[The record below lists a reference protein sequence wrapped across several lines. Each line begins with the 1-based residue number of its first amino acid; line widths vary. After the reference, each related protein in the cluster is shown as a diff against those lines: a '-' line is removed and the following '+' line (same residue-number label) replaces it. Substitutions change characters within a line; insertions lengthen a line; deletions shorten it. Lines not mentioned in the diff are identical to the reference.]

1 MNIGEAS
8 KISNLPTKTIR
19 YYEDVGLV
27 SPDRLSN
34 GYRDYD
40 NREVNKLG
48 FIQKARG
55 LGFSVEECRSLLA
68 LYEDQNRSSA
78 DVKRLTLDRIS
89 DIDQKIAELKNLK
102 KVLGQ
107 LAEACTGDHRPDCP
121 ILDSLTV
128 DNRQ

>member
-8 KISNLPTKTIR
+8 KICNLSTKTIR

-27 SPDRLSN
+27 IPDRLSN

-40 NREVNKLG
+40 YREVNKLG
-48 FIQKARG
+48 FIQKART

-78 DVKRLTLDRIS
+78 DVKRLALDRIS
-89 DIDQKIAELKNLK
+89 DIDEKITELRNLK
-102 KVLGQ
+102 KVLGH
-107 LAEACTGDHRPDCP
+107 LAEACNGDDRPDCP
-121 ILDSLTV
+121 ILENLAEGAH
-128 DNRQ
+128 